1 MGLLEKRTLKEFQE
15 GNYLKLIKEIN
26 TIAGYEIV
34 FDVKWDTIALEG
46 SSSLYN
52 EGFTNVYF
60 IPIINALKEITS
72 DTLGKEAL
80 KNTLKKI
87 VIKNENGIYYPDRAY
102 TFDIDTLTIDH
113 EPGTNI
119 SEDYIPGRS
128 DSLCKLLMSKL

>member
-87 VIKNENGIYYPDRAY
+87 VIKNENGYITR
-102 TFDIDTLTIDH
+102 TGHTHSILTH
-113 EPGTNI
+113 
-119 SEDYIPGRS
+119 
-128 DSLCKLLMSKL
+128 